1 MNDITVERLQPGEA
15 PIAATVLSHAFVT
28 QPNNIAIW
36 GRQDEYARRAIE
48 TLFRVAILERP
59 VSTVLVARHDDQI
72 VGALGMAEWP
82 RCQLSP
88 LEMLRLMPRMLMLLR
103 GGVFRASQLQSVW
116 AKHDPQQQHWHL
128 GPIGV
133 LPQLQG
139 QGIGS
144 RMLEKCCELID
155 QPKDAAYLET
165 DRPENVPFYE
175 RFGFVVTGEEQI
187 LGVRNWFMWRS
198 PR

>member
-1 MNDITVERLQPGEA
+1 MNDITVRRLQPGEA
-15 PIAATVLSHAFVT
+15 PIAATVLSHAFLT

-36 GRQDEYARRAIE
+36 GRQDEDARRAIE
-48 TLFRVAILERP
+48 TMFRIAKLERP
-59 VSTVLVARHDDQI
+59 VSTVLVALRDNQI
-72 VGALGMAEWP
+72 VGVLNIAEWP

-88 LEMLRLMPRMLMLLR
+88 LEGLRLMPKVLMLLK
-103 GGVFRASQLQSVW
+103 GAMFRAFQIQSVW
-116 AKHDPQQQHWHL
+116 AKYDPRQPHWHL
-128 GPIGV
+128 GPLGV
-133 LPQLQG
+133 LPQLQR

-144 RMLEKCCELID
+144 RMLAKCCEIID
-155 QPKDAAYLET
+155 QRKDAAYLET

-187 LGVRNWFMWRS
+187 LGVTNWFMGRS